1 MNNIIIINEN
11 IDVKPFL
18 DEMDLDDWNWV
29 SRQKGTGGNK
39 NPYGFLPLVWA
50 QVKAGED
57 PHDVDRTIKTPLF
70 DKYQLVHEFWI
81 DNNICEVG
89 RAAFFRLKP
98 GDMVNEHIDRGTYYQ
113 DKDRYHLSL
122 QGEYLYKV
130 GDEEMIVKPGTFFWF
145 NNKLPHS
152 AKNVGDVDRYTLVWD
167 VPYSSV
173 NPHHAVF
180 TRGAN
185 IL

>member
-1 MNNIIIINEN
+1 MDNIIIINKN

-29 SRQKGTGGNK
+29 SKQTGTGGDK

-57 PHDVDRTIKTPLF
+57 PHDVDRTKKTQLF
-70 DKYQLVHEFWI
+70 DKYHLVHKFWI
-81 DNNICEVG
+81 DNNIFEVG

-98 GDMVNEHIDRGTYYQ
+98 GDMVTEHIDRGSYYQ

-122 QGEYLYKV
+122 QGEYLYRV
-130 GDEEMIVKPGTFFWF
+130 GDEEMVVKPGTFFWF

-167 VPYSSV
+167 VPHSSL